1 MTLLAGTA
9 EVVITPPVGTFL
21 EGYGARTS
29 GSVGVHDDLYARAI
43 VVDDGATQVA
53 IVSCDLIGIDRH
65 TTASVRALVAQ
76 ATEIP
81 AENVM
86 VAATHTHAGP
96 VGMHRHDDGP
106 LREVMNRMIAGAV
119 EQAWREKRPAVL
131 KAGRG
136 SVDTVSQNRRDP
148 GLAPNDVLRV
158 LLFDA
163 ASHKDPPVAS
173 IVNFACHPTVLYH
186 TNMQISADY
195 PGFATN
201 TVRSVVGGARPLF
214 LNGACG
220 DVNPSWIEQDYAEA
234 ERVGSI
240 VGAEAGR
247 RLQELRPLGHEHR
260 TWNIRWNELIA
271 KPVTTGDLIEPQVR
285 VARRDVRVR
294 LRALP
299 PADEYGRRIDAL
311 ERDLA
316 AIPSSDIEA
325 RRRLVEQV
333 TRLGGER
340 GVAAFL
346 RGPSEMNV
354 EVQAISFGKECVVLA
369 LPGEFFVETARAIEQ
384 AAGLRHLLVACYA
397 NHHVMYVVP
406 RHEFERGGYEPG
418 VAILD
423 EDAEEEFRRAAID
436 LLREVAE

>member
-1 MTLLAGTA
+1 MPLLAGTA

-21 EGYGARTS
+21 EGYGARSS
-29 GSVGVHDDLYARAI
+29 GSVGVHDDLHARAI
-43 VVDDGATQVA
+43 AVDDSTTQAA

-65 TTASVRALVAQ
+65 TTAAVRALVAE
-76 ATEIP
+76 ATDIP
-81 AENVM
+81 AEHVM

-96 VGMHRHDDGP
+96 VGMHRQDDGP
-106 LREVMNRMIAGAV
+106 LRDVTNRLIAGAV
-119 EQAWREKRPAVL
+119 AQAWGSKRPVVL

-136 SVDTVSQNRRDP
+136 TVDTVSQNRRDP
-148 GLAPNDVLRV
+148 SSPADDALRV

-163 ASHKDPPVAS
+163 PSHAEPPVAS
-173 IVNFACHPTVLYH
+173 IVNFACHSTVLYH

-195 PGFATN
+195 PGYATG
-201 TVRSVVGGARPLF
+201 TVRKVVGGSRPLF

-240 VGAEAGR
+240 VGAEAAR

-260 TWNIRWNELIA
+260 TWNIRWNELSP
-271 KPVTTGDLIEPQVR
+271 KPVTTGDLIEPHIR
-285 VARRDVRVR
+285 VANREATVR
-294 LRALP
+294 LRELP
-299 PADEYGRRIDAL
+299 PPEEYTARIKVLEEEVSAL
-311 ERDLA
+311 GSTDV
-316 AIPSSDIEA
+316 EA
-325 RRRLVEQV
+325 RRRLMEQI

-346 RGPSEMNV
+346 RGPSEMRV
-354 EVQAISFGKECVVLA
+354 EVQAISLGPGCAVLA
-369 LPGEFFVETARAIEQ
+369 LPGEFFVETARAIQE
-384 AAGLRHLLVACYA
+384 AAGIPHLLIACYA

-418 VAILD
+418 VSILD
-423 EDAEEEFRRAAID
+423 ENAEEEFRRVAID
-436 LLREVAE
+436 LLREVSG